1 MACRHISTRLPKN
14 ERNPITSLAEFI
26 DKYHHIGDFMTISS
40 RASTLST
47 PTGLNLE
54 ELKQALFENI
64 RLRLGGDIIDLELD
78 PQHYE
83 AAFNYAIRL
92 YRQRAQN
99 ATVESY
105 TLMTVIQNV
114 DTYTLPEE
122 FINVRSLFRRT
133 VGLETGPSST
143 SFDPFSSAILN
154 TYLLNYNYTGGMAT
168 YDFYAGYV
176 ELAARMF
183 GGYVS
188 YTFNPVTK
196 VLRVVRDFKGT
207 GERILIWADV
217 QRPIAEL
224 LQDPGAGV
232 WIGDFTLA
240 VLKGI
245 IGEAREKFATIAGPS
260 GGSSLNGTAMKSES
274 REAQEKLLED
284 LRRYQDYSQPLTWI
298 QG

>member
-1 MACRHISTRLPKN
+1 MAADI
-14 ERNPITSLAEFI
+14 LATPN
-26 DKYHHIGDFMTISS
+26 GL
-40 RASTLST
+40 TL
-47 PTGLNLE
+47 E
-54 ELKQALFENI
+54 QLKDALFQNL
-64 RLRLGGDIIDLELD
+64 RLRLGGDIVDLELD

-83 AAFNYAIRL
+83 AAYNYAIKV

-99 ATVESY
+99 ATSESY
-105 TLMTVIQNV
+105 TLMTVIKNV
-114 DTYTLPEE
+114 DTYTLPQE
-122 FINVRSLFRRT
+122 FINVRSIFRRT

-183 GGYVS
+183 GGYVT
-188 YTFNPVTK
+188 YTFDPVTK
-196 VLRVVRDFKGT
+196 VLRVVRDFKGS

-217 QRPIAEL
+217 QKTEEVL

-245 IGEAREKFATIAGPS
+245 IGEAREKFTSIAGP
-260 GGSSLNGTAMKSES
+260 GGGTSLNGSAMKAES
-274 REAQEKLLED
+274 KEAQAQLLD
-284 LRRYQDYSQPLTWI
+284 QLKNYVDYSQPLTWI

>member
-1 MACRHISTRLPKN
+1 MAADL
-14 ERNPITSLAEFI
+14 LA
-26 DKYHHIGDFMTISS
+26 
-40 RASTLST
+40 T
-47 PTGLNLE
+47 PNNLDLQE
-54 ELKQALFENI
+54 YKQALFENL

-83 AAFNYAIRL
+83 AAYNYSIKL

-99 ATVESY
+99 ATIESY
-105 TLMTVIQNV
+105 TLFTVEKNV
-114 DTYTLPEE
+114 YEYTLPSE

-183 GGYVS
+183 GGYLT

-196 VLRVVRDFKGT
+196 LLKITRDFKGT

-217 QRPIAEL
+217 QRPELEL

-232 WIGDFTLA
+232 WIGDYTLA
-240 VLKGI
+240 TLKGI
-245 IGEAREKFATIAGPS
+245 IGEAREKFGSIAGP
-260 GGSSLNGTAMKSES
+260 GGGTSLNGTAMKAEAKA
-274 REAQEKLLED
+274 AQEVLLDD
-284 LRRYQDYSQPLTWI
+284 LRKYQDYSQPLTWV

>member
-1 MACRHISTRLPKN
+1 MAADL
-14 ERNPITSLAEFI
+14 LA
-26 DKYHHIGDFMTISS
+26 
-40 RASTLST
+40 T
-47 PTGLNLE
+47 PNNYDLE
-54 ELKQALFENI
+54 EYKQGLFENL
-64 RLRLGGDIIDLELD
+64 RLRLGGDIVDLELD

-83 AAFNYAIRL
+83 AAYNYAIKL

-99 ATVESY
+99 ANIESY
-105 TLMTVIQNV
+105 TLFTVQKNV
-114 DTYTLPEE
+114 YEYTLPQE
-122 FINVRSLFRRT
+122 FINVRCLYRRT

-143 SFDPFSSAILN
+143 AFDPFSSAILN

-183 GGYVS
+183 GGYLN

-196 VLRVVRDFKGT
+196 VLKIVRDFKGT
-207 GERILIWADV
+207 GERILIWADI
-217 QRPIAEL
+217 QRPELEL

-232 WIGDFTLA
+232 WIGDYILA

-245 IGEAREKFATIAGPS
+245 IGEAREKFQSIAGP
-260 GGSSLNGTAMKSES
+260 GGGTSLNGAAMKAES
-274 REAQEKLLED
+274 KADQERLIMELKN
-284 LRRYQDYSQPLTWI
+284 YVDYSQPLTWI

>member
-1 MACRHISTRLPKN
+1 MPTDI
-14 ERNPITSLAEFI
+14 
-26 DKYHHIGDFMTISS
+26 
-40 RASTLST
+40 LST
-47 PTGLNLE
+47 PTNLTLT
-54 ELKQALFENI
+54 ELKQGLFDN
-64 RLRLGGDIIDLELD
+64 LKYRLGDGIIDIELD
-78 PQHYE
+78 PEHYE
-83 AAFNYAIRL
+83 AAFNYAIRV

-105 TLMTVIQNV
+105 TLMTVEKNI
-114 DTYTLPEE
+114 DTYTLPSE
-122 FINVRSLFRRT
+122 FINVRSVFRRT

-183 GGYVS
+183 GGYLI

-196 VLRVVRDFKGT
+196 VLKVVRDFKGS

-217 QRPIAEL
+217 QRPVEQL

-232 WIGDFTLA
+232 WIGDYTFA

-245 IGEAREKFATIAGPS
+245 IGEAREKFATIAGP
-260 GGSSLNGTAMKSES
+260 GGGTSLNGAAMKAES
-274 REAQEKLLED
+274 KADIERLLED
-284 LRRYQDYSQPLTWI
+284 LKRYQDYSQPLTWI

>member
-1 MACRHISTRLPKN
+1 MAADIL
-14 ERNPITSLAEFI
+14 
-26 DKYHHIGDFMTISS
+26 G
-40 RASTLST
+40 T
-47 PTGLNLE
+47 PTNYDLS
-54 ELKQALFENI
+54 ELKSALFENL
-64 RLRLGGDIIDLELD
+64 RLRMGGDIIDLELD

-83 AAFNYAIRL
+83 AAYNYAIKI

-105 TLMTVIQNV
+105 TLMTVIKNV
-114 DTYTLPEE
+114 DTYTLPSE

-133 VGLETGPSST
+133 VGLETGPSSS

-183 GGYVS
+183 GGFLT

-196 VLRVVRDFKGT
+196 VLRITRDFKGT
-207 GERILIWADV
+207 GERILIWADI
-217 QRPIAEL
+217 QRPEVEL

-232 WIGDFTLA
+232 WIGDYTLA

-245 IGEAREKFATIAGPS
+245 IGEAREKFGTIAGP
-260 GGSSLNGTAMKSES
+260 GGGTSLNGAAMKAES
-274 REAQEKLLED
+274 KEAQAELLD
-284 LRRYQDYSQPLTWI
+284 QLKRYVDYSQPLTWI

>member
-1 MACRHISTRLPKN
+1 MAADI
-14 ERNPITSLAEFI
+14 LA
-26 DKYHHIGDFMTISS
+26 
-40 RASTLST
+40 T
-47 PTGLNLE
+47 PNNLDLE
-54 ELKQALFENI
+54 EYKQGLFENI

-83 AAFNYAIRL
+83 AAYNYAIKF

-105 TLMTVIQNV
+105 TLFMVEKNV
-114 DTYTLPEE
+114 DTYTLPQE
-122 FINVRSLFRRT
+122 FINVRCLYRRT

-154 TYLLNYNYTGGMAT
+154 TYLLNYNYTGGLAT

-176 ELAARMF
+176 ELTARMF
-183 GGYVS
+183 GGYLN

-196 VLRVVRDFKGT
+196 MLKVVRDFKGT
-207 GERILIWADV
+207 GERVLIWADI
-217 QRPIAEL
+217 QRPELEL

-232 WIGDFTLA
+232 WIGDFILA
-240 VLKGI
+240 TLKGI
-245 IGEAREKFATIAGPS
+245 IGEAREKFGTIAGP
-260 GGSSLNGTAMKSES
+260 GGGTTLNGSAMKAES
-274 REAQEKLLED
+274 KADLERLSQD
-284 LRRYQDYSQPLTWI
+284 LKNYVDYSQPLTWI

>member
-1 MACRHISTRLPKN
+1 MAADL
-14 ERNPITSLAEFI
+14 LA
-26 DKYHHIGDFMTISS
+26 
-40 RASTLST
+40 T
-47 PTGLNLE
+47 PNNLDLQE
-54 ELKQALFENI
+54 YKQALFENL

-83 AAFNYAIRL
+83 AAYNYSIKL

-99 ATVESY
+99 ATIESY
-105 TLMTVIQNV
+105 TLFTVEKNV
-114 DTYTLPEE
+114 YEYTLPSE

-183 GGYVS
+183 GGYLT

-196 VLRVVRDFKGT
+196 LLKIVRDFKGT
-207 GERILIWADV
+207 GERILIWADI
-217 QRPIAEL
+217 QRPELEL

-232 WIGDFTLA
+232 WIGDYTLA
-240 VLKGI
+240 TLKGI
-245 IGEAREKFATIAGPS
+245 IGEAREKFGTIAGP
-260 GGSSLNGTAMKSES
+260 GGGTSLNGSQMKAEAKA
-274 REAQEKLLED
+274 AQEVLLDD
-284 LRRYQDYSQPLTWI
+284 LRKYQDYSQPLTWV

>member
-1 MACRHISTRLPKN
+1 
-14 ERNPITSLAEFI
+14 
-26 DKYHHIGDFMTISS
+26 MTANI
-40 RASTLST
+40 LST
-47 PTGLNLE
+47 PTNLDLQE
-54 ELKQALFENI
+54 IKEAFFENI

-83 AAFNYAIRL
+83 AAYNYTIKV

-99 ATVESY
+99 ATQETY
-105 TLMTVIQNV
+105 TLMTVIKNV
-114 DTYTLPEE
+114 DTYTLPQE

-133 VGLETGPSST
+133 VGLETGPSSS

-183 GGYVS
+183 GGYLT

-196 VLRVVRDFKGT
+196 ALKITRDFKGT
-207 GERILIWADV
+207 GERILIWADI
-217 QRPIAEL
+217 QRPEIEL

-232 WIGDFTLA
+232 WIADFMLA
-240 VLKGI
+240 QLKCI
-245 IGEAREKFATIAGPS
+245 IGEAREKFSTIAGPS
-260 GGSSLNGTAMKSES
+260 GGTSLNGAAMKAEGKA
-274 REAQEKLLED
+274 AQEALLLD
-284 LRRYQDYSQPLTWI
+284 LKNYVDFSQPLTWI

>member
-1 MACRHISTRLPKN
+1 MAADI
-14 ERNPITSLAEFI
+14 
-26 DKYHHIGDFMTISS
+26 
-40 RASTLST
+40 LST
-47 PTGLNLE
+47 PTNLDLE
-54 ELKQALFENI
+54 QYKQALFNNL
-64 RLRLGGDIIDLELD
+64 RLRLGGDIVDLELD

-83 AAFNYAIRL
+83 AAYNYTIKL

-99 ATVESY
+99 ANIESY
-105 TLMTVIQNV
+105 TLMTVLKNI
-114 DTYTLPEE
+114 DTYTLPSE
-122 FINVRSLFRRT
+122 FINVRALFRRT

-143 SFDPFSSAILN
+143 AFDPFSSAILN

-183 GGYVS
+183 GGYVT

-196 VLRVVRDFKGT
+196 VLKVVRDFKGT

-217 QRPIAEL
+217 QRPELEL

-232 WIGDFTLA
+232 WIGDYILA
-240 VLKGI
+240 ILKGI
-245 IGEAREKFATIAGPS
+245 IGEAREKYGTIAGP
-260 GGSSLNGTAMKSES
+260 GGGTSLNGTAMKAES
-274 REAQEKLLED
+274 AAAQKELLDD
-284 LRRYQDYSQPLTWI
+284 LRKYQDYSQPLTWI

>member
-1 MACRHISTRLPKN
+1 MV
-14 ERNPITSLAEFI
+14 
-26 DKYHHIGDFMTISS
+26 
-40 RASTLST
+40 ASILST
-47 PTGLNLE
+47 PTNLNEE
-54 ELKQALFENI
+54 ELKEALFNNI
-64 RLRLGGDIIDLELD
+64 RLRLGDGIIDIELD

-83 AAFNYAIRL
+83 AAFTYAIKL

-99 ATVESY
+99 ANIESY
-105 TLMTVIQNV
+105 TLFTVIKNV
-114 DTYTLPEE
+114 DTYTLPSE
-122 FINVRSLFRRT
+122 FINVRALFRRT
-133 VGLETGPSST
+133 VGLETGPSSS

-183 GGYVS
+183 GGYVT

-196 VLRVVRDFKGT
+196 VLKVVRDFKGT
-207 GERILIWADV
+207 GERILIWADI
-217 QRPIAEL
+217 QRPVVEL

-245 IGEAREKFATIAGPS
+245 IGEAREKFGTIAGP
-260 GGSSLNGTAMKSES
+260 GGGTTLNGSAMKA
-274 REAQEKLLED
+274 EAKALQETLLDD
-284 LRRYQDYSQPLTWI
+284 LRKYQDYSQPLTWI

>member
-1 MACRHISTRLPKN
+1 
-14 ERNPITSLAEFI
+14 
-26 DKYHHIGDFMTISS
+26 MTANI
-40 RASTLST
+40 LST
-47 PTGLNLE
+47 PTNLD
-54 ELKQALFENI
+54 LDQIKDAFIENI

-83 AAFNYAIRL
+83 AAYNYSVKV

-105 TLMTVIQNV
+105 TLMTVVKNV
-114 DTYTLPEE
+114 DTYTLPSE

-183 GGYVS
+183 GGYLT

-196 VLRVVRDFKGT
+196 VLKITRDFKGT
-207 GERILIWADV
+207 GERILNWADV
-217 QRPIAEL
+217 TRPEWEL
-224 LQDPGAGV
+224 LQDPGAGI
-232 WIGDFTLA
+232 WIGDFMLA
-240 VLKGI
+240 QCKMI
-245 IGEAREKFATIAGPS
+245 IGEAREKFQSIAGP
-260 GGSSLNGTAMKSES
+260 GGGTSLNGTAMKN
-274 REAQEKLLED
+274 EARAEQERLIND
-284 LRRYQDYSQPLTWI
+284 LKNYVDYSQPLTWI